1 MADFERLKLLL
12 AESEKFRG
20 EYSVACCGDSE
31 ILGNFFIAYLLIKV
45 LKKNYKLYFYSLY
58 MRDSQKLY
66 FELAIGFIILAF
78 PIASLGSGLGNMSFS
93 ESLFHR
99 DLIILFWIP
108 SLICLFSA
116 LILFIKGK
124 NILYFSMVL
133 PIIGFLLMVYYTAVV
148 LSALTDSLLLLLLY
162 CSLLIRGIYVTIKDI
177 KKEQ

>member
-1 MADFERLKLLL
+1 
-12 AESEKFRG
+12 
-20 EYSVACCGDSE
+20 
-31 ILGNFFIAYLLIKV
+31 
-45 LKKNYKLYFYSLY
+45 
-58 MRDSQKLY
+58 
-66 FELAIGFIILAF
+66 
-78 PIASLGSGLGNMSFS
+78 MSFS

-177 KKEQ
+177 KKEQYIQTSTPNIFLITKPIPKDTAAMLKLKIVISKN